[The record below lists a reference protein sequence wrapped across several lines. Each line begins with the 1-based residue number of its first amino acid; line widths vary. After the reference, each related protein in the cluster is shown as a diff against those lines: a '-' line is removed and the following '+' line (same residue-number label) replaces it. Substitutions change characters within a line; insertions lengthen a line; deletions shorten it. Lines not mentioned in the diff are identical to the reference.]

1 MLAPSYQTYKVVS
14 EVYQKNGKEYVN
26 IEHPNTHNVRAARW
40 YSETEYN
47 KTYGATPSSLTIGT
61 HKQVLGFTEGPITIF
76 KGINSS
82 NESFFERNPLF
93 RDCRL
98 WGWYIVGD
106 QTLPPLPFGITPL
119 TLPWSSVGDANGH
132 LKSDSAVKKAIGEL
146 RK

>member
-1 MLAPSYQTYKVVS
+1 MLAPSYQSYKIVS

-26 IEHPNTHNVRAARW
+26 IEHPNTHNIRAARW
-40 YSETEYN
+40 YSEIEYN
-47 KTYGATPSSLTIGT
+47 KTYGATSSLAIGT
-61 HKQVLGFTEGPITIF
+61 HKQVLGFSDGSITIF

-82 NESFFERNPLF
+82 NESFFERNPIF

-98 WGWYIVGD
+98 WGWYVVGG
-106 QTLPPLPFGITPL
+106 QALPPLPSGVTAI
-119 TLPWSSVGDANGH
+119 TLPWSAVGDVNGR

>member
-1 MLAPSYQTYKVVS
+1 MLAPSYQSYKIVS

-26 IEHPNTHNVRAARW
+26 IEHPNTHNIRAARW
-40 YSETEYN
+40 YSEIEYN
-47 KTYGATPSSLTIGT
+47 KTYGAISSLAIGT
-61 HKQVLGFTEGPITIF
+61 HKQVLGFSDGSITIF

-82 NESFFERNPLF
+82 NESFFERNPIF

-98 WGWYIVGD
+98 WGWYVVGGE
-106 QTLPPLPFGITPL
+106 TLPTLPSGVTAL
-119 TLPWSSVGDANGH
+119 TLPWSAVGDANGH

>member
-1 MLAPSYQTYKVVS
+1 MLAPSYQSYKVVS

-40 YSETEYN
+40 YSEIEYN
-47 KTYGATPSSLTIGT
+47 KTYSTAPSSLTIGT
-61 HKQVLGFTEGPITIF
+61 HKQVLGFSDGSITIF

-82 NESFFERNPLF
+82 NEAFFEHNPLF

-98 WGWYIVGD
+98 WGWYVAGD
-106 QTLPPLPFGITPL
+106 QALPSLPSGVTAL